1 MSSSTLLKS
10 KWKSCKKTMD
20 IIRFKCWYYDT
31 ALAAGTEEAPKNMPA
46 EEMPAEI
53 QRYKRDFLG

>member
-1 MSSSTLLKS
+1 
-10 KWKSCKKTMD
+10 MD